1 MPTTSRTCR
10 TCPYCGKPYPTIKIP
25 SLFGAGSKTI
35 QSAVCGCEG
44 ERAHESEEARRRLQ
58 ADLTR
63 AWHKTGVPKRY
74 WDVQP
79 DHDGLSDM
87 EAAGG
92 MYMTGRKGTG
102 KTTKACEILKAYVR
116 REQRDGWVSAR
127 FMSVPDWLASL
138 RGRWGEQEEEGY
150 QRAAVSKLL
159 VLDDIG
165 KGNPTGWAIERLFR
179 LIDERYNQM
188 RPTIY
193 TSQYNLGDLSD
204 RLTIEGDLE
213 TADAIVSRIH
223 ETCKGVR
230 FDGPDL
236 RIHPAKSQDSR

>member
-1 MPTTSRTCR
+1 MPPTTSR
-10 TCPYCGKPYPTIKIP
+10 TCPYCGKPYPTIQIP
-25 SLFGAGSKTI
+25 SLFGAKCMTI
-35 QSAVCGCEG
+35 PSATCGCEG
-44 ERAHESEEARRRLQ
+44 ERLHEAEEARRKLQ

-63 AWHKTGVPKRY
+63 AWRGTGVPKRY
-74 WDVQP
+74 LGVTTDR
-79 DHDGLSDM
+79 DGLAEM

-92 MYMTGRKGTG
+92 MYLTGGRGTG

-127 FMSVPDWLASL
+127 FVSVPDWLASL
-138 RGRWGEQEEEGY
+138 RGRWGEQEERGY
-150 QRAAVSKLL
+150 QRAAGSRLL

-204 RLTIEGDLE
+204 RLTIDGDLE

-223 ETCKGVR
+223 ETCRGVR
-230 FDGPDL
+230 FDG
-236 RIHPAKSQDSR
+236 QDYRMERKPQNSRG